1 MALAL
6 VFIGVTASAQYV
18 CTEKGTVLKYNETA
32 EKETMSSYNTITAV
46 EVADGVTTVTFTQ
59 TEPLGEGP
67 FGEVVT
73 TSTASFES
81 ADKPTKIV
89 ELSAEEFKKFIMN
102 MIKTQLEAAG
112 QYSPQAMEE
121 VDKMAKVKGELS
133 LELNP
138 AAAEGEAIAGSKL
151 TMDMGPQRMSM
162 AYSNGVVV
170 GFETVTVPAGTFEKC
185 LKITVAKRAT
195 MPGNSEKLFV
205 TEWYAPG
212 VGLVKSES
220 ADKKGKVLK
229 TAVLNEIVKPV

>member
-1 MALAL
+1 MAFALAI
-6 VFIGVTASAQYV
+6 VGATASAQYV
-18 CTEKGTVLKYNETA
+18 CTEKGTVLKYTETIGDQ
-32 EKETMSSYNTITAV
+32 TISSYNTITAV
-46 EVADGVTTVTFTQ
+46 DVADGVTTVTFTS
-59 TEPLGEGP
+59 TVPAGDTP
-67 FGEVVT
+67 FGEIVT
-73 TSTASFES
+73 TSTATFES

-89 ELSAEEFKKFIMN
+89 EMTADGFKELMMN

-121 VDKMAKVKGELS
+121 VDKVAKAKGELFV
-133 LELNP
+133 ELNP
-138 AAAEGEAIAGSKL
+138 AAAEGDAIAPSKL

-185 LKITVAKRAT
+185 LKVAMAHRQT
-195 MPGNSEKLFV
+195 MPGNAEKVFV

-212 VGLVKSES
+212 VGQVKSET

-229 TAVLNEIVKPV
+229 TEELVEIVKP